1 MECKMIMS
9 YLVSNKI
16 CIHTYNLHH
25 VVCNGC
31 CVVIKI
37 QHHCSVAMGGV
48 MSSVVKC
55 KTRLLS
61 TFYCFNATLLM
72 FIKNTG

>member
-1 MECKMIMS
+1 MKFLLHDKRAWNMECKMIMS

-31 CVVIKI
+31 CVVI
-37 QHHCSVAMGGV
+37 
-48 MSSVVKC
+48 
-55 KTRLLS
+55 
-61 TFYCFNATLLM
+61 
-72 FIKNTG
+72 